1 MGKIDLDRY
10 LEIEEYVK
18 DWIEIYSN
26 ANEITLTDE
35 NIDKIATDI
44 TDTFINMGYDRI
56 SEIDDDEVADSVAN
70 AVSYFI

>member
-1 MGKIDLDRY
+1 M
-10 LEIEEYVK
+10 K